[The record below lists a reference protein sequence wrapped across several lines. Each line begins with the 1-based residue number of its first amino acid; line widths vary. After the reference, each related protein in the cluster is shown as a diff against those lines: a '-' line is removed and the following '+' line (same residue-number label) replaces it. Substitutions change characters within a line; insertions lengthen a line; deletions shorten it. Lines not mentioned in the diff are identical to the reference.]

1 MKKEKLPVK
10 AIFNKTIETSSNFLT
25 DIWKPR
31 DQVDDQDDL
40 KKSCPETDPPN
51 KTHGKSGTKNCLAVT
66 EEFDNGFDSE
76 SDQNSLPFDYSCY
89 EKEYYND
96 FDSLKSYKGT
106 ESRPHYCVLAFI
118 RPIENDD
125 GEGPSPSQVLCPA
138 FGGRDTDDST
148 ENSSESFYERRP
160 VLAIMSYVGAEDSHS
175 EMRAKDDTSGQKMGW
190 QSLVRPSRPP
200 PKPPRKSDTH
210 PEVNQLRISFL
221 VNGGGGSIKITSSVG
236 TKVGVTPVTDSPE
249 TDKSTT
255 DVKKIHSVT
264 ESGIKHHEIKP
275 NQTVTE
281 TSHSVSTE
289 DKTATDGIHTD
300 LIQPQFF
307 RQTGFPKQ
315 PNLSQSLLA
324 SNKHK
329 TSHSEAEQHKLSLSV
344 SFNSKNNQ
352 DSSLNPTSSSECDKK
367 TLDLD
372 QNELPGNKL
381 EGSTVQH
388 DSSGGSLSSKLA
400 SRQSS
405 HGSSFSPSS
414 YKFEDEDDF
423 DDPHGYVSACEG
435 RCIC

>member
-51 KTHGKSGTKNCLAVT
+51 ITHGKSGTKNCLAIA
-66 EEFDNGFDSE
+66 EEFDNGFDSD
-76 SDQNSLPFDYSCY
+76 SDLNSLPFDYSCD

-106 ESRPHYCVLAFI
+106 ESRPRYCLLAFL
-118 RPIENDD
+118 RPIEDD
-125 GEGPSPSQVLCPA
+125 NGEGPSPFQVLNPA

-148 ENSSESFYERRP
+148 EDSSESFYERRP
-160 VLAIMSYVGAEDSHS
+160 VVAILSYVGDKDRHS
-175 EMRAKDDTSGQKMGW
+175 EMRAKGDTSGQKMGW
-190 QSLVRPSRPP
+190 QSLVKPSRPP

-210 PEVNQLRISFL
+210 PEVNQLKISFS
-221 VNGGGGSIKITSSVG
+221 VNGGGGSLKVNSSVG
-236 TKVGVTPVTDSPE
+236 TEVTDSPE
-249 TDKSTT
+249 TDKSTI
-255 DVKKIHSVT
+255 DVKKTDSVT
-264 ESGIKHHEIKP
+264 ESGVKHHKIKP

-289 DKTATDGIHTD
+289 KKTATDGIHTD
-300 LIQPQFF
+300 LIQLQFF
-307 RQTGFPKQ
+307 RQTGFSKQ
-315 PNLSQSLLA
+315 PNLSQSLPA

-367 TLDLD
+367 TFDLD

-381 EGSTVQH
+381 ESSTVQH

-423 DDPHGYVSACEG
+423 DNPDDYVTACEG
-435 RCIC
+435 TCIC